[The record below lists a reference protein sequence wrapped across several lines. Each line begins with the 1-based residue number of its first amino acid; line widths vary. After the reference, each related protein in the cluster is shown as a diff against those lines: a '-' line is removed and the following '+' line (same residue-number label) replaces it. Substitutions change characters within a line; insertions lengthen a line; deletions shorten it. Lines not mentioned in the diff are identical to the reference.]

1 MNRLLWCFA
10 AAAVMI
16 AAPAH
21 AADRIRI
28 SVTNFNM
35 SFLPSGIAQKK
46 GFFREEGLEAEVIRM
61 NANVA
66 IAALAS
72 GDVDYTMVFGSVVRA
87 ALRGLPLKVVASF
100 IDGSTHALIAR
111 ADIKSAK
118 DLKGKIIGVQAYG
131 ATDHLAGSMMLKHFG
146 LDAEKDV
153 KTVALGSASA
163 RLAALKEGV
172 IDAAVISPPADAE
185 AKKLGFTVLN
195 RAYEVFNFPFVG
207 LGTQA
212 KKISDRPDEV
222 KRTIKALI
230 KANRYLRQNREG
242 AIAVL
247 ADWGRT
253 EPALASAA
261 YDSAYRVY
269 NMNGSIPEDG
279 LRAVIDQARHEAK
292 IQREVALGEVSDI
305 ALLRE
310 AQKELGVKAR

>member
-1 MNRLLWCFA
+1 
-10 AAAVMI
+10 
-16 AAPAH
+16 
-21 AADRIRI
+21 
-28 SVTNFNM
+28 
-35 SFLPSGIAQKK
+35 LPSGIAQKK
-46 GFFREEGLEAEVIRM
+46 GFFKEEGLEAEVIRM

-87 ALRGLPLKVVASF
+87 ALRGLPMKVVASF

-131 ATDHLAGSMMLKHFG
+131 ATDHLAGSMMLRHFG
-146 LDAEKDV
+146 LDADKDV

-185 AKKLGFTVLN
+185 AKKLGFAVLN

-253 EPALASAA
+253 EPGLAASA
-261 YDSAYRVY
+261 YDSAYKVY
-269 NMNGSIPEDG
+269 NMDGSIPEDG
-279 LRAVIDQARHEAK
+279 LRAVVDQARREAK